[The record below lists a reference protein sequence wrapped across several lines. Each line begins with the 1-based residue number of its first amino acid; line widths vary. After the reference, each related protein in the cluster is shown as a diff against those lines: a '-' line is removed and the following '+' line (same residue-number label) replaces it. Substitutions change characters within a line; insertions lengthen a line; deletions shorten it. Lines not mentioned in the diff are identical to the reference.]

1 MSRFVY
7 LRVFL
12 TVVAIAVAISHAR
25 WPDVKIDGV
34 TLGLVVLAALPWL
47 APIIKSIELPGVG
60 KIELQE
66 VRAQV
71 EELRG
76 QTASASQKADTAL
89 ASKTTSMSSAAQISE
104 ALSPEQ
110 RLLNLAAKYNHIRKT
125 QKPGGLRTGAM
136 TEIVG
141 EMIALAPSIPI
152 VTASPFLTQ
161 DDDGKRLFAYAHLY
175 ARPEPQLLSDLVRSV
190 TEKEDKPFGQYWG
203 IQAIGRVV
211 QAAPESVNSQTR
223 NMLQNFLTKLKKGTD
238 RYYELSKIMKSFDE
252 SS

>member
-1 MSRFVY
+1 
-7 LRVFL
+7 
-12 TVVAIAVAISHAR
+12 
-25 WPDVKIDGV
+25 VKIDGV

-60 KIELQE
+60 EIELQE
-66 VRAQV
+66 MKAQV

-89 ASKTTSMSSAAQISE
+89 ASKTTSMSSTTQISE

-110 RLLNLAAKYNHIRKT
+110 RFLTLAAKYNHIRKT

-152 VTASPFLTQ
+152 ATASPFLTE

-211 QAAPESVNSQTR
+211 QAAPESVNLQTR
-223 NMLQNFLTKLKKGTD
+223 NMLQNFLAKLKKGTD
-238 RYYELSKIMKSFDE
+238 RYYELSKIMKSLDE

>member
-1 MSRFVY
+1 
-7 LRVFL
+7 
-12 TVVAIAVAISHAR
+12 
-25 WPDVKIDGV
+25 VKIDGV

-66 VRAQV
+66 MKAQV

-89 ASKTTSMSSAAQISE
+89 ASKTTSMSSTTQISE

-110 RLLNLAAKYNHIRKT
+110 RFLTLAAKYNHIRKT
-125 QKPGGLRTGAM
+125 QKPGGLRTGTM

-152 VTASPFLTQ
+152 ATASPFLTE

-211 QAAPESVNSQTR
+211 QAAPESVNLQTR
-223 NMLQNFLTKLKKGTD
+223 NMLQNFLAKLKKGTD
-238 RYYELSKIMKSFDE
+238 RYYELSKIMKSLDE

>member
-1 MSRFVY
+1 MSHPVY

-66 VRAQV
+66 VKAQV

-89 ASKTTSMSSAAQISE
+89 ASKTTSMSSPMQVPGT
-104 ALSPEQ
+104 LSPEE
-110 RLLNLAAKYNHIRKT
+110 RLLTLAAKYNHIRKT

-141 EMIALAPSIPI
+141 EMIALASSIPI
-152 VTASPFLTQ
+152 VTTSPFLTEE
-161 DDDGKRLFAYAHLY
+161 DDGKRLFAYAHLY
-175 ARPEPQLLSDLVRSV
+175 ALPEPQLLSDLVRSV
-190 TEKEDKPFGQYWG
+190 AEKEDKPFGQYWG

-211 QAAPESVNSQTR
+211 QVAPDSVDSQTR
-223 NMLQNFLTKLKKGTD
+223 NTLQNFLTKLKKGTD
-238 RYYELSKIMKSFDE
+238 RYYELSRIMKSLDE

>member
-1 MSRFVY
+1 LLRPAY
-7 LRVFL
+7 LRVLL
-12 TVVAIAVAISHAR
+12 TAVALAVAISHAK
-25 WPDVKIDGV
+25 WPSLTIDGV
-34 TLGLVVLAALPWL
+34 TLGLIVLAILPWL

-89 ASKTTSMSSAAQISE
+89 ASKTTSTSSAARISE
-104 ALSPEQ
+104 GLPPEQ
-110 RLLNLAAKYNHIRKT
+110 WLLALAAKYNHIRKT
-125 QKPGGLRTGAM
+125 QKAGGLRTGAM

-141 EMIALAPSIPI
+141 EMIALAPSIPMA
-152 VTASPFLTQ
+152 TTSPFLTEE
-161 DDDGKRLFAYAHLY
+161 DGGKRLFAYAHSY
-175 ARPEPQLLSDLVRSV
+175 ARPEPQLLSDLVRCV
-190 TEKEDKPFGQYWG
+190 TEKEDTPFGQYWG

-211 QAAPESVNSQTR
+211 QAAPESVNLQTR

-238 RYYELSKIMKSFDE
+238 RYYELSKIMKSLDD
-252 SS
+252 SP

>member
-1 MSRFVY
+1 
-7 LRVFL
+7 
-12 TVVAIAVAISHAR
+12 
-25 WPDVKIDGV
+25 
-34 TLGLVVLAALPWL
+34 
-47 APIIKSIELPGVG
+47 
-60 KIELQE
+60 
-66 VRAQV
+66 
-71 EELRG
+71 
-76 QTASASQKADTAL
+76 
-89 ASKTTSMSSAAQISE
+89 
-104 ALSPEQ
+104 
-110 RLLNLAAKYNHIRKT
+110 
-125 QKPGGLRTGAM
+125 M

-152 VTASPFLTQ
+152 VTASPFLTE